1 MENIS
6 RYYCNLSLKLYKSGR
21 IYEEKLGDSWVIFA
35 PDYEG
40 MPIIISQRVHKI
52 LNLFKK
58 GLKISEA
65 ILLNHQN
72 DYSANNVGEMLS
84 FISLLHNKGFLRIA
98 PNKLPYSAY
107 KKQRSHPK
115 SIGVWLHITNECN
128 LNCSYCFVKNHS
140 KITMDIKTFQFV
152 AQALIKAAKKYNID
166 QIHLKFAGGE
176 PTLKLTLVENFI
188 DLISEK
194 AKRNN
199 IEIFYS
205 ILSNGTIINKKLIQ
219 LLKQPKCGIGIS
231 LDGYGEIHNTYRRF
245 HNSNLGSWK
254 KIEQNISALKENG
267 ILPYIM
273 STISEETA
281 DSLPEL
287 TNWIFLNQMKTRLN
301 IVRETNCS
309 WQNQSSLI
317 SKYKNICD
325 VMINAFD
332 KALAV
337 LENPSF
343 KINLIDGL
351 EICELHFDKP
361 ARGVICGI
369 GKNHLVVKP
378 NGKIVSCPM
387 LIDEEGIKPS
397 QDLIKSIRKTF
408 PYSPFSRKTFNN
420 IENDCLY
427 CLWYPVCCGECP
439 IVNKWING
447 YPFTKSP
454 MCEFFQFIIP
464 RFIKFF
470 AKKLIQQKKNDEII
484 EE

>member
-1 MENIS
+1 MENIN
-6 RYYCNLSLKLYKSGR
+6 RYSCNLSSKLYKSER
-21 IYEEKLGDSWVIFA
+21 IYEQKLGNRWVIFI

-65 ILLNHQN
+65 ILLYHRNN
-72 DYSANNVGEMLS
+72 YSANYVGEMLS
-84 FISLLHNKGFLRIA
+84 TISLLHTKRFLRNS
-98 PNKLPYSAY
+98 PNKLPYTPY
-107 KKQRSHPK
+107 KNENSYPK

-140 KITMDIKTFQFV
+140 KITMDIKTFQFI
-152 AQALIKAAKKYNID
+152 AQALIETAKKYNIN

-176 PTLKLTLVENFI
+176 PTLKLTLIEKFI
-188 DLISEK
+188 YLISEK
-194 AKRNN
+194 AERNN

-205 ILSNGTIINKKLIQ
+205 ILSNGTILNEQLIR

-231 LDGYGEIHNTYRRF
+231 IDGYGEIHNTFRKFR
-245 HNSNLGSWK
+245 NSDLGSWK
-254 KIEQNISALKENG
+254 KIEQNISILKQNG

-273 STISEETA
+273 STISKETA

-287 TNWIFLNQMKTRLN
+287 TNWIFSNQMKTRLN

-309 WQNQSSLI
+309 WQNQSSTI
-317 SKYKNICD
+317 IEYKNMCD
-325 VMINAFD
+325 LMINAFD
-332 KALAV
+332 KSLAL
-337 LENPSF
+337 LENSSF
-343 KINLIDGL
+343 KIDLIDGL
-351 EICELHFDKP
+351 GICELHFDKP
-361 ARGVICGI
+361 AKGVICGI

-397 QDLIKSIRKTF
+397 HNLIQSIRKTF
-408 PYSPFSRKTFNN
+408 PYSPFSKKTLNK

-439 IVNKWING
+439 IINNWING

-454 MCEFFQFIIP
+454 MCDFFQFIIP
-464 RFIKFF
+464 RFIQFY
-470 AKKLIQQKKNDEII
+470 AKKLIQQELM
-484 EE
+484 E